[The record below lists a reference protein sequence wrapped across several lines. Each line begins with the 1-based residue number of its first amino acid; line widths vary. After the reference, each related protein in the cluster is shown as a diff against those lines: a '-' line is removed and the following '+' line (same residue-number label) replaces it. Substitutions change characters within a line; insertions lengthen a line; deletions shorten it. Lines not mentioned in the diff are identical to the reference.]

1 MQINGEKAMLSSI
14 DMNDNDHDNDNDN
27 DNYNDF
33 KISETDHL
41 SYSSANMFDL
51 SNSKQ
56 RDLNFGNKKCSKDEI
71 SDIFKEEISTLKD
84 YSNLCS
90 SK

>member
-14 DMNDNDHDNDNDN
+14 DMNDNDHDN

-56 RDLNFGNKKCSKDEI
+56 RDLNFGNNKKCSRDEM